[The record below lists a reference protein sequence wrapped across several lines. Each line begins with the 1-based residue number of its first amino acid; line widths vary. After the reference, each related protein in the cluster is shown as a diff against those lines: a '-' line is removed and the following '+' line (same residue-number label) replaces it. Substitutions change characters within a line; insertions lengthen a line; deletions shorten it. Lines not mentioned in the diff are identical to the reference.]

1 MSRAVRTAL
10 LCAAAALA
18 ACETTQRVAW
28 ESGLPGIPGAFRVV
42 SVEKRAAGEWLD
54 VRLESGGPK
63 PEGKAL
69 GRIQR
74 RILTRDDGDCPRML
88 VEGQTVTW
96 SRTEPY
102 GHLSQGEQRCPIA
115 GLGDLEKWRD
125 ARSRRAI
132 SSGPIRTQQ
141 TRFHVIRQD
150 EHYTYAQGGFSLV
163 GHLGWTPG
171 TDQVVA
177 LLPRGEECDAAQPN
191 AIVTME
197 FRVEGRPAF
206 ALVTRKG
213 LCPIDAVV
221 AAPRAEPED
230 AAPAAE

>member
-1 MSRAVRTAL
+1 MKRSLFALAGGLAL
-10 LCAAAALA
+10 LT
-18 ACETTQRVAW
+18 ACETTKRVAW
-28 ESGLPGIPGAFRVV
+28 ESGLPGIPGEFRVV
-42 SVEKRAAGEWLD
+42 SVERRAAGEWLD
-54 VRLESGGPK
+54 VRLESGGVQ
-63 PEGKAL
+63 PEGKAR

-74 RILTRDDGDCPRML
+74 RILTREDGDCARML
-88 VEGQTVTW
+88 VEGQAVTW

-102 GHLSQGEQRCPIA
+102 GHLSQGELRCSIA

-150 EHYTYAQGGFSLV
+150 EQYTYAQGGFSLI

-177 LLPRGEECDAAQPN
+177 LLPRGEQCDAARAN

-206 ALVTRKG
+206 ALVTPKG
-213 LCPIDAVV
+213 LCPIEAVV
-221 AAPRAEPED
+221 AAPRAQPEAEP
-230 AAPAAE
+230 AS